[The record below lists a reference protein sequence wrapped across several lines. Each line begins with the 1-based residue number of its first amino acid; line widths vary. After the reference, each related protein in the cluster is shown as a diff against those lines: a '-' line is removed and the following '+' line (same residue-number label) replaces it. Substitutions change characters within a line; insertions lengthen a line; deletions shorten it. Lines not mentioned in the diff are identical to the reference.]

1 VIDYYENEL
10 LLTIF
15 YVGLA
20 FVIYGFWNMVND
32 PLLGWISD
40 KKFKFTK
47 RWGRRYPFFA
57 IGALSFVW
65 VYLLVF
71 TVPFTN
77 QAGMFF
83 WLLITI
89 CLFEFLYS
97 MFIVN
102 YISLFPDKF
111 RTIQERT
118 RAGAQNT
125 GWGVFGIAMGVLIPP
140 LIIVYGDVASYITA
154 ALVVSIIGFVMAIL
168 SLSGM
173 KENKELIN
181 LQLKVIEEQKE
192 KDSFW
197 KTLKFVK
204 DKNFLAYIL
213 ISLGH
218 AVLTVMMLSSLPF
231 WNKYI
236 IGSSD
241 PELETVMAAGFL
253 VAVLISVPIWTYLG
267 RKVGNKKAITYGTLV
282 TSILFIPFFFISDIL
297 TTTIF
302 IALIGIGIGAFW
314 TLMFPAFSDTVDDI
328 VVRNGKRNEGALT
341 GIRIFT
347 ERISIII
354 QAVAF
359 AIIHPLTGYRAGA
372 VPGATTQTPLAQFG
386 IRFLMAGIPMAFY
399 FFAFILIWKV
409 YKLDMA
415 QVAENTEFLKQKQL

>member
-1 VIDYYENEL
+1 
-10 LLTIF
+10 
-15 YVGLA
+15 
-20 FVIYGFWNMVND
+20 
-32 PLLGWISD
+32 
-40 KKFKFTK
+40 
-47 RWGRRYPFFA
+47 
-57 IGALSFVW
+57 
-65 VYLLVF
+65 
-71 TVPFTN
+71 
-77 QAGMFF
+77 
-83 WLLITI
+83 
-89 CLFEFLYS
+89 

-328 VVRNGKRNEGALT
+328 VVRTGKRNEGALT